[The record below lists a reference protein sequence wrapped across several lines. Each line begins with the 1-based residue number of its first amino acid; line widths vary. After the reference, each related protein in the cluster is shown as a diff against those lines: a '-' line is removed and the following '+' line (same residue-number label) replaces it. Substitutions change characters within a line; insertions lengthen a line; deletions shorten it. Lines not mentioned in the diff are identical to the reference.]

1 MNPFSIIALFL
12 IIGLVVFIHEFGHF
26 LLAKKNGVGVIEFS
40 IGMGPRLLST
50 VHKGTR
56 YSLKW
61 IPFGGSCLMLG
72 DDNGIVDPDA
82 EEITDKA
89 HSLAEKN
96 VWARISII
104 AAGPIFNF
112 LLAFVLAVI
121 VIGFAGSDKPYVQGV
136 IDKYP
141 AQEAGLEKG
150 DLITSVNG
158 SRVHLFRE
166 IQIYMAMNPGKSL
179 DVTYVRDNQ
188 THETTLV
195 PKYDEANNT
204 YYMGIY
210 SGARYGLKW
219 YETLQYGLY
228 EVKYNVVTVIKSLGM
243 IFTGDL
249 PMTSFSGPVG
259 IATTV
264 NDMVEEVL
272 TSSTISFTVG
282 IATTVND
289 MVEEVNT
296 SMADESF
303 SDRAM
308 TMFLTLANFVVM
320 ISANLGVMNLL
331 PIPALDGGR
340 LLFLLIE
347 AVRGKP
353 VPKEK
358 EAIVHIAGIIF
369 LFIFMIFILFSDI
382 IKIFQ

>member
-264 NDMVEEVL
+264 NDMVEEV
-272 TSSTISFTVG
+272 
-282 IATTVND
+282 
-289 MVEEVNT
+289 NT

-369 LFIFMIFILFSDI
+369 LFIFMIFISSCGSTSTKGRLTLLVLYRPISRRAVLHAL
-382 IKIFQ
+382 

>member
-1 MNPFSIIALFL
+1 
-12 IIGLVVFIHEFGHF
+12 
-26 LLAKKNGVGVIEFS
+26 
-40 IGMGPRLLST
+40 
-50 VHKGTR
+50 
-56 YSLKW
+56 
-61 IPFGGSCLMLG
+61 
-72 DDNGIVDPDA
+72 
-82 EEITDKA
+82 
-89 HSLAEKN
+89 
-96 VWARISII
+96 
-104 AAGPIFNF
+104 
-112 LLAFVLAVI
+112 
-121 VIGFAGSDKPYVQGV
+121 
-136 IDKYP
+136 
-141 AQEAGLEKG
+141 
-150 DLITSVNG
+150 
-158 SRVHLFRE
+158 
-166 IQIYMAMNPGKSL
+166 
-179 DVTYVRDNQ
+179 
-188 THETTLV
+188 
-195 PKYDEANNT
+195 
-204 YYMGIY
+204 MGIY

-249 PMTSFSGPVG
+249 PMTSFSGP
-259 IATTV
+259 
-264 NDMVEEVL
+264 
-272 TSSTISFTVG
+272 VG

-358 EAIVHIAGIIF
+358 RQS
-369 LFIFMIFILFSDI
+369 FILQELFSS
-382 IKIFQ
+382 FF

>member
-1 MNPFSIIALFL
+1 
-12 IIGLVVFIHEFGHF
+12 
-26 LLAKKNGVGVIEFS
+26 
-40 IGMGPRLLST
+40 
-50 VHKGTR
+50 
-56 YSLKW
+56 
-61 IPFGGSCLMLG
+61 MLG

-136 IDKYP
+136 IDNYP

-179 DVTYVRDNQ
+179 EITYVRDNQ

-249 PMTSFSGPVG
+249 PMTSFSGP
-259 IATTV
+259 
-264 NDMVEEVL
+264 
-272 TSSTISFTVG
+272 VG

>member
-1 MNPFSIIALFL
+1 MC
-12 IIGLVVFIHEFGHF
+12 
-26 LLAKKNGVGVIEFS
+26 
-40 IGMGPRLLST
+40 R
-50 VHKGTR
+50 
-56 YSLKW
+56 
-61 IPFGGSCLMLG
+61 
-72 DDNGIVDPDA
+72 
-82 EEITDKA
+82 
-89 HSLAEKN
+89 
-96 VWARISII
+96 
-104 AAGPIFNF
+104 
-112 LLAFVLAVI
+112 
-121 VIGFAGSDKPYVQGV
+121 GV

-219 YETLQYGLY
+219 YETLQYSLY

-249 PMTSFSGPVG
+249 PMTSFSGP
-259 IATTV
+259 
-264 NDMVEEVL
+264 
-272 TSSTISFTVG
+272 VG

>member
-210 SGARYGLKW
+210 
-219 YETLQYGLY
+219 

-249 PMTSFSGPVG
+249 PMTSFSGP
-259 IATTV
+259 
-264 NDMVEEVL
+264 
-272 TSSTISFTVG
+272 VG